1 MISRAKTFLK
11 LLTRLLIRA
20 LPGSPFRVL
29 RNFLWRCIGF
39 KISYSANIMSNAEL
53 ICEKIC
59 VGDYAFIGDR
69 VLITGGNID
78 IGECCDIA
86 PRCIIHAGSHK
97 LGDHSRRAGKSYYGS
112 INIGKGT
119 WVGTNSTIIDG
130 ANIGG
135 GCIVA
140 AGSLVRAGSYPDDV
154 LLAGNPA
161 RVKKKIISHQA

>member
-1 MISRAKTFLK
+1 MTSRAKTFLK
-11 LLTRLLIRA
+11 MLTRLLIRT
-20 LPGSPFRVL
+20 LPGSPFRRL

-39 KISYSANIMSNAEL
+39 NVSYSSNIMSNAEL
-53 ICEKIC
+53 MCEKIYI
-59 VGDYAFIGDR
+59 GDHTFIGDG
-69 VLITGGNID
+69 VLITGGNIE

-86 PRCIIHAGSHK
+86 PRCTIHAGSHER
-97 LGDHSRRAGKSYYGS
+97 GDHGRRAGKSYFGK

-130 ANIGG
+130 AMIGS

-140 AGSLVRAGSYPDDV
+140 AGSLVKAGIYPDDV

-161 RVKKKIISHQA
+161 QIKKKLL

>member
-1 MISRAKTFLK
+1 MISKAKTLLK
-11 LLTRLLIRA
+11 ALTRLLIRL

-39 KISYSANIMSNAEL
+39 NVSYSANIMSNAEL
-53 ICEKIC
+53 ICEKIYI
-59 VGDYAFIGDR
+59 GDHAFIGDE
-69 VLITGGNID
+69 VLITGGNIE

-86 PRCIIHAGSHK
+86 PRCTIHAGSHE

-119 WVGTNSTIIDG
+119 WIGTNSTVIDG
-130 ANIGG
+130 AIIGS

-140 AGSLVRAGSYPDDV
+140 AGSLVKAGSYPDDV

-161 RVKKKIISHQA
+161 QVKKKIIFHQT